1 MSAVK
6 PARLLP
12 ALLLV
17 VVAACVRG
25 VGPASLLSSPA
36 SSLCAPGQAHLLGCS
51 LSGADLLAV
60 LGFALLR
67 SFAVGVGC
75 TVVCA
80 LIGVALALCAEG
92 LGGRAPEWLR
102 RVAELVQAVPGFL
115 VALVLLAT
123 TAHPNVW
130 SLAAALCVTGWTPFT
145 RLAIARL
152 MSLRAEAFVEA
163 ALALGY
169 GRGRT
174 MWVHLAPN
182 LLPVVAVQFGASAS
196 AFVLTE
202 TSLSFLGIGVT
213 DGLSMGALLDAGVT
227 AMFVAP
233 HLLPIAACSM
243 VLLNLTLLSLGKA
256 WNHV

>member
-1 MSAVK
+1 MIAPKVWRLV
-6 PARLLP
+6 PAC
-12 ALLLV
+12 LLV
-17 VVAACVRG
+17 FAAGGIRTFG
-25 VGPASLLSSPA
+25 HASLLSSPA
-36 SSLCAPGQAHLLGCS
+36 SSLCAPGPSHMLGCS

-60 LGFALLR
+60 LSFALLR

-75 TVVCA
+75 TLVCA
-80 LIGVALALCAEG
+80 LTGVSLALAAEG
-92 LGGRAPEWLR
+92 AAGRAPETLR
-102 RVAELVQAVPGFL
+102 RSAELVQAVPGFL

-123 TAHPNVW
+123 TQHPNVW
-130 SLAAALCVTGWTPFT
+130 SLAAALCVTGWAPFT

-163 ALALGY
+163 AAALGY
-169 GRGRT
+169 GRART
-174 MWVHLAPN
+174 LLMHLAPN
-182 LLPVVAVQFGASAS
+182 IMPVIAVQFGASAS

-233 HLLPIAACSM
+233 HLLPIAAFAM
-243 VLLNLTLLSLGKA
+243 VLLNLSLLSLGKA